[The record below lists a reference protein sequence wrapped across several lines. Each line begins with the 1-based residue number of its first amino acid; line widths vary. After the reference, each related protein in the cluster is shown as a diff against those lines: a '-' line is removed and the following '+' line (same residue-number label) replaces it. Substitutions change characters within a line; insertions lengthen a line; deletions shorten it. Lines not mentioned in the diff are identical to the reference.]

1 MRLPLTKH
9 PGILA
14 ISVLVIGLLVWGFWP
29 RPVLVELVE
38 AQRAPLTV
46 TIEEEGRT
54 RVIDRFIISAPVDG
68 VACRVRLDV
77 GDTVQAGQTLL
88 SISPLESRVLDPR
101 SRAEAEARVAAARS
115 ALELA
120 RQQADAAGA
129 SANFQRSEIKRLK
142 PLAEQGVISSGAFDK
157 AQMDLLTAE
166 AFLRSANHGVEVA
179 RYEQQAAETALK
191 YAAGTVTGEPA
202 IRVPV
207 KSPITGKILQMPH
220 ECEGPVTTGQELL
233 VVGDPSAMEV
243 VVDLL
248 SADAVKVKPG
258 MKVHFDRWG
267 GDESLAG
274 RVRTVEPF
282 GFTKISALGVE
293 EQRVNVIADFVSS
306 KEDWERLGDG
316 YRVEAR
322 FVIWEDDDVLQVP
335 ASSLF
340 RLNGGWALFLVENGR
355 ARQRVVKIGQRT
367 GLVAQILEGVEEGDK
382 VVNHPSDEVAHGV
395 RITER

>member
-14 ISVLVIGLLVWGFWP
+14 ITVLVVGLLIWGFWP
-29 RPVLVELVE
+29 RAIPVELAE
-38 AQRAPLTV
+38 ADRAPLIV

-68 VACRVRLDV
+68 VACRVQLDV

-101 SRAEAEARVAAARS
+101 SRAEAEARVAAAGS

-120 RQQADAAGA
+120 RQQADAAEA
-129 SANFQRSEIKRLK
+129 SANFQRSEIRRLR
-142 PLAEQGVISSGAFDK
+142 PLAEQGAISSGAFDK

-166 AFLRSANHGVEVA
+166 AALRSANHGVEVA
-179 RYEQQAAETALK
+179 RYQQQAAETALK
-191 YAAGTVTGEPA
+191 YSAGTVIGDPA

-220 ECEGPVTTGQELL
+220 ECEGPVTTGQALL
-233 VVGDPSAMEV
+233 VVGDPSALEV

-248 SADAVKVKPG
+248 SADAVRVKPG
-258 MKVHFDRWG
+258 MKVYFDRWG
-267 GDESLAG
+267 GDEPLEG

-306 KEDWERLGDG
+306 REAWQRLGDG

-322 FVIWEDDDVLQVP
+322 FVIWEDEDVLQVP

-340 RLNGGWALFLVENGR
+340 RLSGGWALFMVENGR
-355 ARQRVVKIGQRT
+355 AHQRVVKPGQRT
-367 GLVAQILEGVEEGDK
+367 GLVAQILEGVKEGDK
-382 VVNHPSDEVAHGV
+382 VVNHPGDEVSDGV
-395 RITER
+395 RVTER

>member
-1 MRLPLTKH
+1 MRLPLTRH

-68 VACRVRLDV
+68 VACRVQLDV
-77 GDTVQAGQTLL
+77 GDRVQAGQTLL

-101 SRAEAEARVAAARS
+101 SRAEAEARVAAAKS

-120 RQQADAAGA
+120 RQQADGAGA

-166 AFLRSANHGVEVA
+166 ASLRSANHGVEVA

-191 YAAGTVTGEPA
+191 YSAGTVTGDPL

-207 KSPITGKILQMPH
+207 KSPITGRILQMPH

-233 VVGDPSAMEV
+233 VVGDPSLLEV

-248 SADAVKVKPG
+248 SADAIKVEPG

-267 GDESLAG
+267 GGEPLQG
-274 RVRTVEPF
+274 QVRTVEPF

-293 EQRVNVIADFVSS
+293 EQRVNVIADFVSP
-306 KEDWERLGDG
+306 KEDWQRLGDG
-316 YRVEAR
+316 FRVEAR
-322 FVIWEDDDVLQVP
+322 FVIWQDEDVLQVP

-340 RLNGGWALFLVENGR
+340 RLNEGWALFLVENGR
-355 ARQRVVKIGQRT
+355 ARQRVVKMGQRT

-382 VVNHPSDEVAHGV
+382 VVNHPSDEVSDGV

>member
-29 RPVLVELVE
+29 RPVPVELVKP
-38 AQRAPLTV
+38 QRAPMTV
-46 TIEEEGRT
+46 TIEEEGQT

-68 VACRVRLDV
+68 VACRVQWDV

-88 SISPLESRVLDPR
+88 RISPLESRVLDPR
-101 SRAEAEARVAAARS
+101 SRAEAEARVAAAKS
-115 ALELA
+115 TLELA

-129 SANFQRSEIKRLK
+129 GANFQRSEIKRLK
-142 PLAEQGVISSGAFDK
+142 PLAEQGVISEGAFDK

-166 AFLRSANHGVEVA
+166 ATLRSANHAVEVA
-179 RYEQQAAETALK
+179 RYERQAAETALK
-191 YAAGTVTGEPA
+191 YSAGTVTDDPA
-202 IRVPV
+202 IHVPV
-207 KSPITGKILQMPH
+207 KSPISGKILQMSH
-220 ECEGPVTTGQELL
+220 ECEGPVTTGQTLL
-233 VVGDPSAMEV
+233 VVGDPSLLEV

-258 MKVHFDRWG
+258 TKVYFDRWG
-267 GDESLAG
+267 GDEPLEG
-274 RVRTVEPF
+274 RVHTVEPI

-293 EQRVNVIADFVSS
+293 EQRVNVIADFVSP
-306 KEDWERLGDG
+306 KEDWQRLGDG

-322 FVIWEDDDVLQVP
+322 FVVWEGEDVLQVP

-340 RLNGGWALFLVENGR
+340 RLNEGWALFVVEDGL
-355 ARQRVVKIGQRT
+355 AHQRVVKVGQRT
-367 GLVAQILEGVEEGDK
+367 GLVAQILEGVKEGDQ
-382 VVNHPSDEVAHGV
+382 VVNHPSDEVSDGV
-395 RITER
+395 RISER

>member
-1 MRLPLTKH
+1 MRLPLTRH

-14 ISVLVIGLLVWGFWP
+14 ISLLVIGLLVWGFWP
-29 RPVLVELVE
+29 RPVLVELAE
-38 AQRAPLTV
+38 AQRASMTV

-68 VACRVRLDV
+68 VACRVQLDV

-120 RQQADAAGA
+120 RRQADAAGA
-129 SANFQRSEIKRLK
+129 SANFQRNEIKRLE
-142 PLAEQGVISSGAFDK
+142 PLAEQGVISNAAFDK
-157 AQMDLLTAE
+157 AQLDLLTAE
-166 AFLRSANHGVEVA
+166 ASLRSANHAVEVA
-179 RYEQQAAETALK
+179 KYDQQAAETALK
-191 YAAGTVTGEPA
+191 YSAGTVTGDPD

-233 VVGDPSAMEV
+233 VVGDPSSLEV

-248 SADAVKVKPG
+248 SADAVRVKPG
-258 MKVHFDRWG
+258 MKVDFDRWG
-267 GDESLAG
+267 GDGLLQG
-274 RVRTVEPF
+274 QVRTIEPF

-293 EQRVNVIADFVSS
+293 EQRVNVIADFVSP

-322 FVIWEDDDVLQVP
+322 FVIWEHEDVLQVP

-340 RLNGGWALFLVENGR
+340 RINDGWALFLVEHGR

-367 GLVAQILEGVEEGDK
+367 GLVAQILEGVKEGSK
-382 VVNHPSDEVAHGV
+382 VVNHPSDEVADGV

>member
-68 VACRVRLDV
+68 VACRVQLDV
-77 GDTVQAGQTLL
+77 GDKVQAGQTLL

-142 PLAEQGVISSGAFDK
+142 PLAEQGVISSGAFDR

-166 AFLRSANHGVEVA
+166 ATLRSANHGVEVA

-191 YAAGTVTGEPA
+191 YSAGTVTGDPA

-233 VVGDPSAMEV
+233 VVGNPSLLEV

-248 SADAVKVKPG
+248 SADAVKVNPG

-267 GDESLAG
+267 GDGTLEG

-293 EQRVNVIADFVSS
+293 EQRVNVIADFVSP
-306 KEDWERLGDG
+306 KEDWQRLADG

-322 FVIWEDDDVLQVP
+322 FVIWEDEDVLQVP

-340 RLNGGWALFLVENGR
+340 RLNDGWALFLVENGR

-382 VVNHPSDEVAHGV
+382 VVNHPSDEVADGV

>member
-68 VACRVRLDV
+68 VACRVQLDV

-142 PLAEQGVISSGAFDK
+142 PLAEQGVISSGAFDR

-166 AFLRSANHGVEVA
+166 ATLRSANHGVEVA

-191 YAAGTVTGEPA
+191 YSAGTVTGDPA

-233 VVGDPSAMEV
+233 VVGNPSLLEV

-248 SADAVKVKPG
+248 SADAVKVNPG

-267 GDESLAG
+267 GDGTLEG

-293 EQRVNVIADFVSS
+293 EQRVNVIADFVSP
-306 KEDWERLGDG
+306 KEDWQRLADG

-322 FVIWEDDDVLQVP
+322 FVIWEDEDVLQVP

-340 RLNGGWALFLVENGR
+340 RLNDGWALFLVENGR

-382 VVNHPSDEVAHGV
+382 VVNHPSDEVADGV

>member
-14 ISVLVIGLLVWGFWP
+14 IGMLVIGLLMWGFWP

-38 AQRAPLTV
+38 AQRAPMTV

-68 VACRVRLDV
+68 VACRVQLDV

-101 SRAEAEARVAAARS
+101 SRAEAEARVAAAGS

-120 RQQADAAGA
+120 RQQADAAEA

-142 PLAEQGVISSGAFDK
+142 PLAEQEMISSGAFDK
-157 AQMDLLTAE
+157 AQMELLTAE
-166 AFLRSANHGVEVA
+166 ATLRSAKHGVEVA
-179 RYEQQAAETALK
+179 RYEQQAAETALE
-191 YAAGTVTGEPA
+191 YSAGTVTGEPA

-207 KSPITGKILQMPH
+207 KSPITGKILQVPH
-220 ECEGPVTTGQELL
+220 ECEGPVTTGQQLL
-233 VVGDPSAMEV
+233 VVGDPSALEV

-248 SADAVKVKPG
+248 SADAVKVHSG
-258 MKVHFDRWG
+258 MQVYFDRWG
-267 GDESLAG
+267 GDEPLEG
-274 RVRTVEPF
+274 QVRTIEPF
-282 GFTKISALGVE
+282 GFTKTSALGVE
-293 EQRVNVIADFVSS
+293 EQRVNVIADFVSR
-306 KEDWERLGDG
+306 KEDWQRLGDG

-322 FVIWEDDDVLQVP
+322 FVVWEDEDVLQVP
-335 ASSLF
+335 ASSVF
-340 RLNGGWALFLVENGR
+340 RLNGGWALYLAENGR
-355 ARQRVVKIGQRT
+355 ARQRMVKIGQRT

-382 VVNHPSDEVAHGV
+382 VVNHPSDEVADGA
-395 RITER
+395 RITQR

>member
-1 MRLPLTKH
+1 MRLPLTRH

-14 ISVLVIGLLVWGFWP
+14 ISLLVIGLLVWGFWP
-29 RPVLVELVE
+29 RPVLVELAE
-38 AQRAPLTV
+38 AQRASMTV

-68 VACRVRLDV
+68 VACRVQLDV

-120 RQQADAAGA
+120 RRQADAAGA
-129 SANFQRSEIKRLK
+129 SANFQRNEIKRLE
-142 PLAEQGVISSGAFDK
+142 PLAEQGVISNAAFDK
-157 AQMDLLTAE
+157 AQLDLLTAE
-166 AFLRSANHGVEVA
+166 ASLRSANHAVEVA
-179 RYEQQAAETALK
+179 KYDQQAAETALK
-191 YAAGTVTGEPA
+191 YSAGTVTGDPA
-202 IRVPV
+202 TRVPV

-233 VVGDPSAMEV
+233 VVGDPSSLEV

-248 SADAVKVKPG
+248 SADAVRVKPG
-258 MKVHFDRWG
+258 MKVDFDRWG
-267 GDESLAG
+267 GDGLLQG
-274 RVRTVEPF
+274 QVRTIEPF

-293 EQRVNVIADFVSS
+293 EQRVNVIADFVSP

-322 FVIWEDDDVLQVP
+322 FVIWEHEDVLQVP

-340 RLNGGWALFLVENGR
+340 RINDGWALFLVEHGR

-367 GLVAQILEGVEEGDK
+367 GLVAQILEGVKEGSK
-382 VVNHPSDEVAHGV
+382 VVNHPSDEVADGV

>member
-1 MRLPLTKH
+1 MRLPLRNH
-9 PGILA
+9 PWILA
-14 ISVLVIGLLVWGFWP
+14 VSLLVLALLVWGFWP
-29 RPVLVELVE
+29 RPVLVELVT

-68 VACRVRLDV
+68 VACRVQLDV
-77 GDTVQAGQTLL
+77 GDSVEQGQTLL

-101 SRAEAEARVAAARS
+101 SEAEAKARVAAAKS
-115 ALELA
+115 ALLA
-120 RQQADAAGA
+120 AEQQADAARA
-129 SANFQRSEIKRLK
+129 SATFYRNEIKRLK
-142 PLAEQGVISSGAFDK
+142 PLAEQGVISKGAFDK
-157 AQMDLLTAE
+157 AQMDVLTAD
-166 AFLRSANHGVEVA
+166 ATLRSAKHAVEVT
-179 RYEQQAAETALK
+179 RYEMEAAETALK
-191 YAAGTVTGEPA
+191 YSAGTMTGDPSV
-202 IRVPV
+202 RVPV

-233 VVGDPSAMEV
+233 VVGDPALLEV

-258 MKVHFDRWG
+258 SKVYFDRWG
-267 GDESLAG
+267 GDEPLEG
-274 RVRTVEPF
+274 RVRTIEPF

-293 EQRVNVIADFVSS
+293 EQRVNVIADFVSP
-306 KEDWERLGDG
+306 KEQWQRLGDG

-322 FVIWEDDDVLQVP
+322 FVVWHGDQVLQVP

-340 RLNGGWALFLVENGR
+340 RVNEGWALFVVEGR
-355 ARQRVVKIGQRT
+355 HARLREVKVGQRN
-367 GLVAQILEGVEEGDK
+367 GLIAQILEGVKEGEV
-382 VVNHPSDEVAHGV
+382 VVNHPSDEVADGV

>member
-14 ISVLVIGLLVWGFWP
+14 ISLLVIGLLIWGFWP

-38 AQRAPLTV
+38 AQRAAMTV

-54 RVIDRFIISAPVDG
+54 RVIDRFIIFAPVDG
-68 VACRVRLDV
+68 VACRVQLDV

-101 SRAEAEARVAAARS
+101 SRAEAEARVAAARA

-129 SANFQRSEIKRLK
+129 SANFQRSEIRRLK
-142 PLAEQGVISSGAFDK
+142 PLAEQGVISNAAFDK

-166 AFLRSANHGVEVA
+166 ASLRSANHGVEVA

-191 YAAGTVTGEPA
+191 YSAGTVTGDPA

-207 KSPITGKILQMPH
+207 KSPIAGKILQMPH

-233 VVGDPSAMEV
+233 VVGDLSSMEV

-267 GDESLAG
+267 GEEPLAG

-282 GFTKISALGVE
+282 GFTKVSALGVE

-316 YRVEAR
+316 YRVEAQ
-322 FVIWEDDDVLQVP
+322 FVIWEDEDVLQVP
-335 ASSLF
+335 VSSLF
-340 RLNGGWALFLVENGR
+340 RMNDDWALFLAENGR
-355 ARQRVVKIGQRT
+355 ASQRVVKIGQRT

-382 VVNHPSDEVAHGV
+382 VVNHPTDEVADGV
-395 RITER
+395 RITEK

>member
-9 PGILA
+9 PGILV
-14 ISVLVIGLLVWGFWP
+14 ISVLVIGLLIWGFWP

-68 VACRVRLDV
+68 VACRVQLEV

-101 SRAEAEARVAAARS
+101 SRAEAGARVAAAKS
-115 ALELA
+115 TLELA
-120 RQQADAAGA
+120 RQQADAAEA
-129 SANFQRSEIKRLK
+129 SANYQRSEIKRLK
-142 PLAEQGVISSGAFDK
+142 PLAKQGVISSGAFDK

-166 AFLRSANHGVEVA
+166 ATLRSANHAVEVA
-179 RYEQQAAETALK
+179 RYEQQAAETALQ
-191 YAAGTVTGEPA
+191 YSAGTVTGDPA

-207 KSPITGKILQMPH
+207 KSPVSGKILQMPH

-233 VVGDPSAMEV
+233 VVGDPSLLEV

-258 MKVHFDRWG
+258 MKVRFDRWG
-267 GDESLAG
+267 GDEPLVG
-274 RVRTVEPF
+274 RVRAVEPY
-282 GFTKISALGVE
+282 GFTKVSALGVE
-293 EQRVNVIADFVSS
+293 EQRVNVIADLVSP
-306 KEDWERLGDG
+306 KEDWQRLGDG

-322 FVIWEDDDVLQVP
+322 FVIWEEDDVLQVP

-340 RLNGGWALFLVENGR
+340 RLNEGWALFTVENGR
-355 ARQRVVKIGQRT
+355 ARQRVVKVGQRT
-367 GLVAQILEGVEEGDK
+367 GLFAQILEGVEQGDK
-382 VVNHPSDEVAHGV
+382 VVNHPSDEVSDGV

>member
-14 ISVLVIGLLVWGFWP
+14 ISMLVLVLLAWGFWP

-38 AQRAPLTV
+38 AQRASMTV

-68 VACRVRLDV
+68 VACRVQLEV

-120 RQQADAAGA
+120 RQQADAAEA

-142 PLAEQGVISSGAFDK
+142 PLAEQGVISHAAFDK
-157 AQMDLLTAE
+157 VQMDLLTAE
-166 AFLRSANHGVEVA
+166 ASLRSAKHGVEVA

-191 YAAGTVTGEPA
+191 YSAGTVTGDPA

-220 ECEGPVTTGQELL
+220 ECEGPVATGQELL
-233 VVGDPSAMEV
+233 VLGDPSLLEV

-248 SADAVKVKPG
+248 SADAVKVNPG

-267 GDESLAG
+267 GDEPLAG

-306 KEDWERLGDG
+306 KEDWEPGRWLPGGSTVRDLGGRGCVAGAGQQSVPNERRLGAVPGGERSGASAGGEDRATHRFGCADPGRGGGREQGSESSDG
-316 YRVEAR
+316 
-322 FVIWEDDDVLQVP
+322 
-335 ASSLF
+335 
-340 RLNGGWALFLVENGR
+340 
-355 ARQRVVKIGQRT
+355 
-367 GLVAQILEGVEEGDK
+367 
-382 VVNHPSDEVAHGV
+382 
-395 RITER
+395 

>member
-1 MRLPLTKH
+1 MHLPLTKH

-14 ISVLVIGLLVWGFWP
+14 ISVLVIGVLVWGFWP
-29 RPVLVELVE
+29 RAVLVELVE

-54 RVIDRFIISAPVDG
+54 RVIDRFIVSAPVDG
-68 VACRVRLDV
+68 VACRVQLEV

-120 RQQADAAGA
+120 RQQAEAAGA

-166 AFLRSANHGVEVA
+166 AALRSANHGVEVA

-191 YAAGTVTGEPA
+191 YSAGTMTGDPA

-207 KSPITGKILQMPH
+207 KSPITGRILQMPH

-233 VVGDPSAMEV
+233 VVGDPSLLEV

-248 SADAVKVKPG
+248 SADAVRVSPG
-258 MKVHFDRWG
+258 MKVNFDRWG
-267 GDESLAG
+267 GDEPLEG
-274 RVRTVEPF
+274 QVRTIEPV

-293 EQRVNVIADFVSS
+293 EQRVNVIVDFVSP
-306 KEDWERLGDG
+306 KEDWQRLGDG

-322 FVIWEDDDVLQVP
+322 FIAWEDQDVLQVP

-340 RLNGGWALFLVENGR
+340 RLNDGWALFLVENGR

-367 GLVAQILEGVEEGDK
+367 GLVAQILEGVEEGDT
-382 VVNHPSDEVAHGV
+382 VVNHPSDEVADGA

>member
-1 MRLPLTKH
+1 MRLPLTRH
-9 PGILA
+9 PGALA
-14 ISVLVIGLLVWGFWP
+14 ISVLVAGLLVWGFWP
-29 RPVLVELVE
+29 RPVLVELID
-38 AQRAPLTV
+38 AQRGAMTV
-46 TIEEEGRT
+46 TVDEEGRT

-68 VACRVRLDV
+68 VACRVQLDV

-101 SRAEAEARVAAARS
+101 SRAEAEARVAAAGS
-115 ALELA
+115 ALERA
-120 RQQADAAGA
+120 RQQAAAAGA
-129 SANFQRSEIKRLK
+129 GADFQRSEIERLT

-157 AQMDLLTAE
+157 SRMDLLTAE
-166 AFLRSANHGVEVA
+166 ATLRSANHAVEVA
-179 RYEQQAAETALK
+179 EYDLQAAETALQ

-202 IRVPV
+202 VRVPV
-207 KSPITGKILQMPH
+207 KSPIDGKILQMPH

-233 VVGDPSAMEV
+233 VVGDPTLLEV

-248 SADAVKVKPG
+248 SADAVRVKPG
-258 MKVHFDRWG
+258 MKVQFDRWG
-267 GDESLAG
+267 GDAVLRG

-306 KEDWERLGDG
+306 SDDWQRLGDG

-322 FVIWEDDDVLQVP
+322 FVLWEDDDVLQVP

-340 RLNGGWALFLVENGR
+340 RVNDGWALFVAENGR
-355 ARQRVVKIGQRT
+355 ARQRVVRIGQRT
-367 GLVAQILEGVEEGDK
+367 GLVAQVLEGVNEGDK
-382 VVNHPSDEVAHGV
+382 VVNHPNDEVDDGV
-395 RITER
+395 RIAVR